1 MTRSPRYVLP
11 THLCRFAVRA
21 EGPLPRGLSG
31 DLGLTRFASS
41 ASSGASPS
49 RGTDFPVPRA
59 ALHHGGVQNPAEP
72 PRSVAPSV
80 VTVPLRCRNVCLLRF
95 GYACRPRL
103 SPRLTL
109 GGLASPRKP
118 RVYGGRV
125 TLSSLATHAS
135 ILARAR
141 STARF
146 PGRFAPAR
154 DAPLPMNLSSSR
166 RFGTALSPVYCR
178 RAPTRPVS
186 CYALFEGVAASKPTS
201 WLSARA
207 HILCHSARIWGP
219 WRAVWAVSLSSTQ
232 LSPHALT
239 AGIWACGIRS
249 SVRVG
254 RRRSPL
260 IDPVLYLRRRTPDA
274 SPKAISGGTRYLRV

>member
-1 MTRSPRYVLP
+1 M
-11 THLCRFAVRA
+11 
-21 EGPLPRGLSG
+21 
-31 DLGLTRFASS
+31 
-41 ASSGASPS
+41 
-49 RGTDFPVPRA
+49 
-59 ALHHGGVQNPAEP
+59 
-72 PRSVAPSV
+72 
-80 VTVPLRCRNVCLLRF
+80 TVPLRCRNVCLLRF